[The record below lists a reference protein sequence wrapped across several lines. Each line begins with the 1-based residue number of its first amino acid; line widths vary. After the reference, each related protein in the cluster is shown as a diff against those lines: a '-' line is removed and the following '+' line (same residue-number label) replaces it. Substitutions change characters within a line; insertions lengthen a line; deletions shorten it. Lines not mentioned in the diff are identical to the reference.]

1 MSDAILGLISGKT
14 FADESF
20 YNRTNRRRI
29 FRDFP
34 TGQFPLTGLLSLMDD
49 EACDSYKF
57 GWFEKRFQM
66 PETKVI
72 SNAGNTGPISTA
84 GGNTAIASPTT
95 LTTNTIY
102 RLAVANSADFQ
113 LRQVIQV
120 TDVPLSPSGT
130 GTLQGIIE
138 SIPDSTHIEISVTEG
153 VILLN
158 THAAMGTAVGLRV
171 TVVGNASAEGVGA
184 GTGKFYPPID
194 VENQTQIF
202 RNAFE
207 FTATAL
213 KIPTEFDSTG
223 IYAESAEDT
232 LREHMTEMEMAFLFG
247 IKGVKNVVIDGVSR
261 PRRQTGGILWFMREW
276 ERADS
281 PYRGGTGAPAL
292 TSNSDDEKRIINLT
306 GSITEATFDSYL
318 ERCFRTTN
326 SKSFEKI
333 AMCGNGA
340 LAAINN
346 YLKTVSTLNK
356 DYAIQK
362 VYGMNVLT
370 WETPWGTIHF
380 KTHPLFNRDAALRKD
395 MFIID
400 VNQLKYRYLTDRDTT
415 LLPNR
420 QANDFDGRKDE
431 WLTEAGLEINM
442 PEYHMYL
449 RNMTAITSA

>member
-1 MSDAILGLISGKT
+1 MSNAILGLVSGKT
-14 FADESF
+14 FADQDF

-57 GWFEKRFQM
+57 GWFEKRFKL

-72 SNAGNTGPISTA
+72 SGAGNTGPISPS
-84 GGNTAIASPTT
+84 GSDTAIASPST
-95 LTTNTIY
+95 LVTNTVY
-102 RLAVANSADFQ
+102 RIAVASTAEFQ
-113 LRQVIQV
+113 VRQVININN
-120 TDVPLSPSGT
+120 VPLSPSGT
-130 GTLQGIIE
+130 GTIQGVIE
-138 SIPDSTHIEISVTEG
+138 SIIDGTKMEISLTEG
-153 VILLN
+153 IVIVN
-158 THAAMGTAVGLRV
+158 THAAMGTSVGLRV
-171 TVVGNASAEGVGA
+171 TVAGNASAEGAGA
-184 GTGKFYPPID
+184 TTGKFYPPID

-207 FTATAL
+207 FTATVL
-213 KIPTEFDSTG
+213 KIPTEFDQTG

-247 IKGVKNVVIDGVSR
+247 IKGIKNVTIDNVSR

-276 ERADS
+276 EKADS
-281 PYRGGTGAPAL
+281 PYRGGTGAPAI
-292 TSNSDDEKRIINLT
+292 TANSDDEKRIINLT
-306 GSITEATFDSYL
+306 TSITEAAFDSYL
-318 ERCFRTTN
+318 ERCFRSTN

-346 YLKTVSTLNK
+346 YLKKATTVNK

-370 WETPWGTIHF
+370 WETPWGTIHL
-380 KTHPLFNRDAALRKD
+380 KSHPLFNRDAALRND

-431 WLTEAGLEINM
+431 WLTEAGLEVNM

-449 RNMTAITSA
+449 RNLTSITIS